1 MAILGKVMVVK
12 KKKAIFLDKDGTL
25 IPNIPYN
32 IKPELITLSS
42 GSVTGLK
49 RFMEAGYLLI
59 LVSNQSGVAHSYF
72 HEHALIFVE
81 KKISSLL
88 KAQEVLLSDFYYCPH
103 HPKGIVKEYKMQ
115 CNCRK
120 PKPGLLVKAAE
131 EHHIDLS
138 RSWMIGDILDDIQA
152 GNKAG
157 CKTILINNG
166 NESEWHM
173 NDARTPDCMVS
184 NINEAAD
191 YILET

>member
-1 MAILGKVMVVK
+1 MAIPGKIMAVK
-12 KKKAIFLDKDGTL
+12 KQAIFLDKDGTL
-25 IPNIPYN
+25 IPDIPYN
-32 IKPELITLSS
+32 VNPELITLSR
-42 GSVTGLK
+42 GSVIGLK

-59 LVSNQSGVAHSYF
+59 LVSNQSGVAYSYF

-81 KKISSLL
+81 KKISALL
-88 KAQEVLLSDFYYCPH
+88 RAQEVLLSDFYYCPH
-103 HPKGIVKEYKMQ
+103 HPKGIVKEYKIR
-115 CNCRK
+115 CSCRK

-138 RSWMIGDILDDIQA
+138 RSWMIGDILNDIEA

-191 YILET
+191 YILKT